1 MYLSKQWR
9 ESRYITAIAVL
20 GLVLLLYG
28 VIKASLQIDP
38 AHLSLSQNG
47 GDYTVIFAPIF
58 YIEAALLGFWGW
70 LIASIGAGKNLG
82 EDSGSFLF
90 TRPRSRAWFLWNDW
104 GFALAQIASI
114 ILLTNLMVGL
124 LIARL
129 LKMESALGRM
139 HLANGYALQ
148 LSGSL
153 LLVGAGALLFGGLVY
168 SVTYFS
174 TIVLKRAIGV
184 MLGAGILVGY
194 VILDGLL
201 RHYYSI
207 HLPSLIPNL
216 FRFEHQT
223 PIALADHLGISLV
236 SRTIVMLLFPL
247 AAQFILERSEI

>member
-9 ESRYITAIAVL
+9 ESRYITAVAVL

-28 VIKASLQIDP
+28 VIKAALQIDP
-38 AHLSLSQNG
+38 AHFNQNAD
-47 GDYTVIFAPIF
+47 DYTVIFVPIF
-58 YIEAALLGFWGW
+58 YVEAALLGFWGW

-90 TRPRSRAWFLWNDW
+90 TRPRPRAWFLWNDW
-104 GFALAQIASI
+104 GFALAQIALI
-114 ILLTNLMVGL
+114 MLLSNLMVGL

-129 LKMESALGRM
+129 LRVESALGRI

-148 LSGSL
+148 LSGTL
-153 LLVGAGALLFGGLVY
+153 LLIGVGALLFGGLVY

-201 RHYYSI
+201 RHYYAI
-207 HLPSLIPNL
+207 HLPSLIPPL
-216 FRFEHQT
+216 FDLRERGFHGLSDHLALSLVIRAVVVLIF
-223 PIALADHLGISLV
+223 PIA
-236 SRTIVMLLFPL
+236 
-247 AAQFILERSEI
+247 AQLILERSEI